1 MNQFKVIKYIL
12 LFTFILLGVMVNANL
27 NIKYETDVIPI
38 VEQGYVSESC
48 PKQEK
53 NCKKCEE
60 TVKTKI
66 KGSKYESIPIDKLD
80 FDIKNNQYS
89 KFYWANNN

>member
-1 MNQFKVIKYIL
+1 MNKFKVIKYIL
-12 LFTFILLGVMVNANL
+12 LFTFILLGIMVNANL

-38 VEQGYVSESC
+38 VEQVHVSESY
-48 PKQEK
+48 PKQE

-66 KGSKYESIPIDKLD
+66 KGSKYEPIPINKLD
-80 FDIKNNQYS
+80 FDIRNNQYS
-89 KFYWANNN
+89 RFYWANNN